1 MHVIACCSSLCTK
14 NICDIIFRGKIIYN
28 QQVARVNF
36 LITVENLYE
45 CMSRPEVM
53 LIDSIN
59 CKVNRNV
66 LNVTIAK
73 ELLRDLHLFMSA
85 NELMEINY

>member
-1 MHVIACCSSLCTK
+1 
-14 NICDIIFRGKIIYN
+14 
-28 QQVARVNF
+28 
-36 LITVENLYE
+36 
-45 CMSRPEVM
+45 MSRPEVM

-73 ELLRDLHLFMSA
+73 ELLRDLHLFMST